1 MSSIELGG
9 NIELSGF
16 KDVDGGSMIIIKKVV
31 GNYVRK
37 MNDMSSKF
45 EKLSLNMK
53 VIHEKEKGE
62 KYEVHAKLMDNGKII
77 TSEMTERNLFFTIDK
92 ALSKIVSEIAKE

>member
-1 MSSIELGG
+1 MLNSIELGG

-16 KDVDGGSMIIIKKVV
+16 KDVDGGSMVILKKVV

-37 MNDMSSKF
+37 MNDMTSKF

-62 KYEVHAKLMDNGKII
+62 NGQTTAEGKRQ
-77 TSEMTERNLFFTIDK
+77 TNRPCDSENEENR
-92 ALSKIVSEIAKE
+92 AR